1 MCTGPPIITFISN
14 HTISLEG
21 NKVNLICNATND
33 VDAVH
38 SIQVNWYK
46 GEKHIKSDGSE
57 ILLYHET
64 DIDAT
69 NTSKMHSVIVFD
81 SVSHTDHGEYTC
93 RAYNHPQSY
102 SELRTNLMLNV
113 RSFYVISA
121 IAT

>member
-1 MCTGPPIITFISN
+1 MCAGPPIITFISN

-33 VDAVH
+33 PDAVH
-38 SIQVNWYK
+38 ALQVNWYK
-46 GEKHIKSDGSE
+46 GGKRIKSNGTQ
-57 ILLYHET
+57 ILFYYKT

-69 NTSKMHSVIVFD
+69 NTSNIHSVILFD

-102 SELRTNLMLNV
+102 SELKTNLTVECEELLCYLIV
-113 RSFYVISA
+113 
-121 IAT
+121 